1 MKKYFFSLVA
11 ILCGLMTTMAFT
23 ACSSDDDELMASNNQ
38 VAELKAWLNIDEKGE
53 CAYLCNDEGVYFVGA
68 NNQSDASKIAKNLS
82 LGASEKGSLT
92 LSDNMGTIRV
102 SSPSDNNGIYFEIN
116 YNVKGISVKKLV
128 VINNEVLENGDEN
141 LPYVRPGGHGACPA
155 LYYICNDCPADG
167 NEFSSSGTATKCPKC
182 GSTNISL
189 K

>member
-1 MKKYFFSLVA
+1 MKKHLFSLAA
-11 ILCGLMTTMAFT
+11 ILCSLIATMAFT
-23 ACSSDDDELMASNNQ
+23 ACSSNDDEPSANNKQ
-38 VAELKAWLNIDEKGE
+38 IDELKAWLNINEKGE

-68 NNQSDASKIAKNLS
+68 NNQSDATKIAKNLS

-92 LSDNMGTIRV
+92 LSDNLGTIRV
-102 SSPSDNNGIYFEIN
+102 STPADNNGIYFEIN

-128 VINNEVLENGDEN
+128 VVNNEVLENGDEN
-141 LPYVRPGGHGACPA
+141 GYFPPMTGNRPT
-155 LYYICNDCPADG
+155 LYYICNDCPADN

>member
-68 NNQSDASKIAKNLS
+68 NNQSDAAKIAKNLS

-141 LPYVRPGGHGACPA
+141 AYFPPKNISYK
-155 LYYICNDCPADG
+155 YICKDCPTG
-167 NEFSSSGTATKCPKC
+167 SNEFSTTGRPTRCPKC
-182 GSTNISL
+182 GSTNI
-189 K
+189 KKK